1 MKNIKTWASGFAL
14 AALAALATGCAQ
26 PPFTHPLDKVT
37 PDIRTLS
44 GSSIGLG
51 VQDKR
56 EYVVSK
62 ERPATFVGFSRFNF
76 GIPKGIST
84 TSGKP
89 LADDFTQVIKTA
101 LVSKGTKVTTVEL
114 PVGTEEAAALTRVAA
129 AGGQKSLVLWIN
141 EWQSGGYMNTGI
153 AYDMQ
158 AMVVD
163 SGGKVVATKRLAGN
177 DNLGSV
183 PAGEAQHAR
192 TVVPIALRKKIEELF
207 AAPEIASNL

>member
-1 MKNIKTWASGFAL
+1 MKNIKTWIGSFAL
-14 AALAALATGCAQ
+14 AALAVLSTGCAR
-26 PPFTHPLDKVT
+26 PISHPLDKAT

-62 ERPATFVGFSRFNF
+62 ERPASFVGFSRFHF
-76 GIPKGIST
+76 GIPQGIST
-84 TSGKP
+84 SSGKP

-101 LVSKGTKVTTVEL
+101 LAGKGTKVTTVDL
-114 PVGTEEAAALTRVAA
+114 PVGTDEAAARGRVAA
-129 AGGQKSLVLWIN
+129 AGSQKSLVLWIN
-141 EWQSGGYMNTGI
+141 EWQSGGYSHTVI
-153 AYDMQ
+153 AYDIQ

-177 DNLGSV
+177 DNLGQV
-183 PAGEAQHAR
+183 AGSMEHAR
-192 TVVPIALRKKIEELF
+192 NTVPVALRKKIEELF
-207 AAPEIASNL
+207 SAPEIASNL